1 MSDYKKMYLNLV
13 DKIDKSIEILKSG
26 LEETEEIYINDEET
40 VVDIL
45 KVDGSQKK

>member
-1 MSDYKKMYLNLV
+1 MADYKKMYLNLV

-40 VVDIL
+40 IINIWD
-45 KVDGSQKK
+45 KDESKKE